1 MQLFR
6 KQYDGES
13 LGQDVMRDLSES
25 LTEKYNK
32 LMSQV
37 PEDDEGFMTGT
48 FTITVSWEQE

>member
-1 MQLFR
+1 MQLFH

-13 LGQDVMRDLSES
+13 LGQDVMRDLSQS
-25 LTEKYNK
+25 LTERYNK

-37 PEDDEGFMTGT
+37 PEDDDGFMIGT

>member
-25 LTEKYNK
+25 LTDEYNK
-32 LMSQV
+32 LMSKI